1 MNLSKRLETVIESQT
16 LAMTKL
22 ARELKEQGKD
32 IISLSIGEPDF
43 DTPENICE
51 AATNAMNAGQTH
63 YTPVAGTLE
72 LRNAICQKLKRDNY
86 LDFTA
91 NEIIVSNGAKQSL
104 WNAVLS
110 IINPGDEVIL
120 PAPFWVS
127 YPSMVTYAGGVSIQ
141 IEGRAENNYKITA
154 EQLSSHITDKT
165 KLIMFS
171 SPCNPS
177 GSVMSYGELEAWVKV
192 LEKHPNIFVLSD
204 EIYEKINYVDRHY
217 SIAEFPSMKGRVAV
231 INGLSKG
238 YAMTGWRIGYMAGP
252 SDLVNACEKIQG
264 LITSGSN
271 SVAQAA
277 GVEALNGNQ
286 DSVSEMKVIFEKR
299 RNLMFDKLSEIEGLH
314 NINPDGA
321 FYHFPD
327 VSHFLGKSY
336 NGHIIN
342 TSDELCLFILEVT
355 GVSIVAGTAFGSPNC
370 IRLSYATSEDLII
383 ESVSRIAKALS
394 LLN

>member
-43 DTPENICE
+43 DTPKNICE
-51 AATNAMNAGQTH
+51 AATKAMNAGQTH

-72 LRNAICQKLKRDNY
+72 LRNAISQKLKRENH
-86 LDFTA
+86 LDFNI

-104 WNAVLS
+104 LNAVLA
-110 IINPGDEVIL
+110 IVNPGDEVLL

-127 YPSMVTYAGGVSIQ
+127 YPSMVTYAGGISVQ
-141 IEGRAENNYKITA
+141 IEGTAENNYKVTA
-154 EQLSSHITDKT
+154 EQIKSHITDKT

-177 GSVMSYGELEAWVKV
+177 GSVMSHAELEAWVKV

-238 YAMTGWRIGYMAGP
+238 YAMTGWRIGYLAGP
-252 SDLVNACEKIQG
+252 ADLVKACDKIQG
-264 LITSGSN
+264 LITSGAN

-286 DSVSEMKVIFEKR
+286 DSVAEMKSIFEKR
-299 RNLMFDKLSEIEGLH
+299 RNLMFEKLSEIEGLK

-327 VSHFLGKSY
+327 VSNFLGKSY
-336 NGHIIN
+336 NGNKIN

-383 ESVSRIAKALS
+383 ESVSRISKALS

>member
-1 MNLSKRLETVIESQT
+1 MNLSQRLETVIESQT

-141 IEGRAENNYKITA
+141 IEGRAENNYKVTA

-238 YAMTGWRIGYMAGP
+238 YAMTGWRIGYLAGP
-252 SDLVNACEKIQG
+252 ADLVKACEKIQG

-336 NGHIIN
+336 NGHIIG

>member
-43 DTPENICE
+43 DTPKNICE
-51 AATNAMNAGQTH
+51 AATKAMNAGQTH

-72 LRNAICQKLKRDNY
+72 LRNAISQKLKRENN
-86 LDFTA
+86 LDFSAT
-91 NEIIVSNGAKQSL
+91 EIIVSNGAKQSL
-104 WNAVLS
+104 LNAVLS
-110 IINPGDEVIL
+110 IVNPGDEVLL

-127 YPSMVTYAGGVSIQ
+127 YPSMVTYAGGISVQ
-141 IEGRAENNYKITA
+141 IEATAENNYKVTA
-154 EQLSSHITDKT
+154 EQLASHITDKT
-165 KLIMFS
+165 KLIIFS

-177 GSVMSYGELEAWVKV
+177 GSVMSHSELEAWVHV

-217 SIAEFPSMKGRVAV
+217 SIGEFPSMKGRVAV
-231 INGLSKG
+231 VNGLSKG
-238 YAMTGWRIGYMAGP
+238 YAMTGWRIGYLAGP
-252 SDLVNACEKIQG
+252 ADLVKACDKIQG
-264 LITSGSN
+264 LITSGAN

-286 DSVSEMKVIFEKR
+286 DSVLEMKTIFEKR
-299 RNLMFDKLSEIEGLH
+299 RNLMFEKLSEIEGLKT
-314 NINPDGA
+314 INPDGA

-327 VSHFLGKSY
+327 VSNFLGKSY
-336 NGHIIN
+336 KGNQIN

-370 IRLSYATSEDLII
+370 IRLSYATSEELII
-383 ESVSRIAKALS
+383 ESVSRISKALS